1 MFDYFLKIDTMQNKK
16 KEFDIEFLY
25 VLNLKKFN
33 IITKVLHLI
42 FLKC

>member
-1 MFDYFLKIDTMQNKK
+1 MFDYFFKIDTMQNKK
-16 KEFDIEFLY
+16 KFDIEFLY